1 MPPWQASRRAAVIPR
16 SSLKHTWRHFS
27 FPTQSTNTAIIKS
40 FEQVWRLFYERPLPY
55 DAVRPDR
62 RRMRDLD
69 MAICQRSQW
78 TTARS
83 SAPQTSSFL
92 VCIGIAAIYCA
103 ANALILW
110 WRQPSK
116 EDAENDDDADTPDG
130 TDTDTADA
138 EDPDDTDDDV
148 ETDVETTDADASPT
162 TNRQ

>member
-16 SSLKHTWRHFS
+16 SSLKHTWRHFP

-40 FEQVWRLFYERPLPY
+40 FEQVWRFFYERPLPY

-69 MAICQRSQW
+69 MAIRQRSNGRWHDDQHLKHHLFGMH
-78 TTARS
+78 RHCRRLLRR
-83 SAPQTSSFL
+83 QR
-92 VCIGIAAIYCA
+92 ID
-103 ANALILW
+103 LW

-116 EDAENDDDADTPDG
+116 EDAENDDAADTPDG

-138 EDPDDTDDDV
+138 EGSEDDTDDDV
-148 ETDVETTDADASPT
+148 ETDVATTDADASPT